1 MPGLSNV
8 GAPDFESTKPPVGD
22 KSPNSKLKEPWGT
35 LVAQALCFKNIEL
48 HEDMFV
54 FGRNVNNEYLEKD
67 LVNRKFFNT
76 LSRKQF
82 TIVKTESKVEITDH
96 SSTGTFIQKRK
107 LGINQTTD
115 LKHND
120 IISVGSEEF
129 ECFCFK
135 IASESGAHESMTI
148 ETPKTTKKST
158 QSDETI
164 FGVKFGLNNTSYG
177 SLFSR
182 SLSRTPSKKTQRSE
196 SDDSINL
203 DEKKTR
209 QKNPVKDYD
218 SLTGMS
224 KDNGSTVSE
233 SHVTKSTFGVD
244 DESIIETGRR
254 KRNRKK
260 KKDPE
265 FEYFG

>member
-1 MPGLSNV
+1 MLTQLTATPIFQRLAYDEFYCKGLY
-8 GAPDFESTKPPVGD
+8 D
-22 KSPNSKLKEPWGT
+22 
-35 LVAQALCFKNIEL
+35 
-48 HEDMFV
+48 
-54 FGRNVNNEYLEKD
+54 
-67 LVNRKFFNT
+67 
-76 LSRKQF
+76 
-82 TIVKTESKVEITDH
+82 
-96 SSTGTFIQKRK
+96 
-107 LGINQTTD
+107 
-115 LKHND
+115 
-120 IISVGSEEF
+120 
-129 ECFCFK
+129 
-135 IASESGAHESMTI
+135 
-148 ETPKTTKKST
+148 
-158 QSDETI
+158 
-164 FGVKFGLNNTSYG
+164 

-224 KDNGSTVSE
+224 KNNGSTVSE

-244 DESIIETGRR
+244 DESIIETGRG

>member
-1 MPGLSNV
+1 M
-8 GAPDFESTKPPVGD
+8 
-22 KSPNSKLKEPWGT
+22 
-35 LVAQALCFKNIEL
+35 
-48 HEDMFV
+48 
-54 FGRNVNNEYLEKD
+54 
-67 LVNRKFFNT
+67 
-76 LSRKQF
+76 
-82 TIVKTESKVEITDH
+82 
-96 SSTGTFIQKRK
+96 
-107 LGINQTTD
+107 
-115 LKHND
+115 KHND

-135 IASESGAHESMTI
+135 IASESGAHESMTM

-209 QKNPVKDYD
+209 QKKPVKDYD
-218 SLTGMS
+218 SLTGIS
-224 KDNGSTVSE
+224 KDNGSIVSE
-233 SHVTKSTFGVD
+233 SQVTKSTFGVD
-244 DESIIETGRR
+244 DESIVGRG

-265 FEYFG
+265 FEYFK

>member
-1 MPGLSNV
+1 M
-8 GAPDFESTKPPVGD
+8 AHF
-22 KSPNSKLKEPWGT
+22 SPAVSL
-35 LVAQALCFKNIEL
+35 ALL
-48 HEDMFV
+48 A
-54 FGRNVNNEYLEKD
+54 
-67 LVNRKFFNT
+67 
-76 LSRKQF
+76 
-82 TIVKTESKVEITDH
+82 
-96 SSTGTFIQKRK
+96 KR
-107 LGINQTTD
+107 
-115 LKHND
+115 
-120 IISVGSEEF
+120 
-129 ECFCFK
+129 
-135 IASESGAHESMTI
+135 
-148 ETPKTTKKST
+148 
-158 QSDETI
+158 
-164 FGVKFGLNNTSYG
+164 
-177 SLFSR
+177 
-182 SLSRTPSKKTQRSE
+182 QRSE
-196 SDDSINL
+196 SDDSNNL